1 MEYRDLGSSGLK
13 ASAVGLGT
21 NNFGFRMDEESSIR
35 VARQAL
41 EDGINFIDTADSYG
55 RGLSEE
61 RIGMALKDNRKD
73 VIIATK
79 VANPVGDGPNMR
91 GNSRHHIMN
100 QVEASLRFLQTDYI
114 DLYQIHRVDPT
125 TPIEETMRALDD
137 LVRQGK
143 VRYIGCSNF
152 AAWQVCE
159 AIWTSKAHN
168 LNPFVTV
175 QPEYSMLNRS
185 VESELA
191 PFCREYN
198 IGILP
203 FYPLASGFLTGK
215 YRQGE
220 PVPEGTRLA
229 GNERAQNNTLTPKN
243 FAMLSK
249 LENFAAERGHP
260 MVELAIAWLLG
271 NPTVSS
277 VIAGATKTEQ
287 VTANAKAADWQLTAE
302 DMKEIDEILRS
313 GD

>member
-1 MEYRDLGSSGLK
+1 MEYRNLGSSGLK

-143 VRYIGCSNF
+143 VQLHRLL
-152 AAWQVCE
+152 Q
-159 AIWTSKAHN
+159 
-168 LNPFVTV
+168 L
-175 QPEYSMLNRS
+175 R
-185 VESELA
+185 
-191 PFCREYN
+191 
-198 IGILP
+198 
-203 FYPLASGFLTGK
+203 
-215 YRQGE
+215 
-220 PVPEGTRLA
+220 RLA
-229 GNERAQNNTLTPKN
+229 GV
-243 FAMLSK
+243 
-249 LENFAAERGHP
+249 RGH
-260 MVELAIAWLLG
+260 LDLK
-271 NPTVSS
+271 
-277 VIAGATKTEQ
+277 GAQPEPLRDRPAR
-287 VTANAKAADWQLTAE
+287 VLNAEPQC
-302 DMKEIDEILRS
+302 
-313 GD
+313 

>member
-1 MEYRDLGSSGLK
+1 MEYRNLGSSGLK

-198 IGILP
+198 IGDTPLLP
-203 FYPLASGFLTGK
+203 PCQRIPHGKVPSGRACAGGHAPG
-215 YRQGE
+215 RQRAG
-220 PVPEGTRLA
+220 PE
-229 GNERAQNNTLTPKN
+229 
-243 FAMLSK
+243 
-249 LENFAAERGHP
+249 
-260 MVELAIAWLLG
+260 
-271 NPTVSS
+271 
-277 VIAGATKTEQ
+277 
-287 VTANAKAADWQLTAE
+287 
-302 DMKEIDEILRS
+302 
-313 GD
+313 